1 MTLEAGQTY
10 TLTTREIVGDN
21 QIVHINYSGLNEDV
35 AEGNRILIDDGLI
48 ELKVQEVN
56 DTDIVCQ
63 VVNGGELG
71 EKRASMYRT

>member
-1 MTLEAGQTY
+1 M
-10 TLTTREIVGDN
+10 GDN
-21 QIVHINYSGLNEDV
+21 QIAHINYSGLNEDV

-63 VVNGGELG
+63 VINGGELG
-71 EKRASMYRT
+71 REKRS